1 MHIIR
6 CNTELQ
12 SEKLLI
18 KYNNIIWDWNGTLFD
33 DVNWCV
39 EVLNTMLSRRSIKT
53 VAGIQEYHKVFC
65 FPVID
70 YYRKVGFD
78 FNKEPFED
86 LAVEFVELY
95 HSKDKDKCSLHSGAD
110 EVLSL
115 IKSMGIPQVILSAS
129 KINFLEMQINY
140 FDIRK
145 NFNEILGLSDFYAVS
160 KIDIGLDYIK
170 RTKITNAVLIGDTK
184 HDYEVAEAIG
194 VDCILIP
201 NGHQSRETLM
211 SCGVPVL
218 SCITDVPEFVMDKHY
233 NDKHSY

>member
-1 MHIIR
+1 LL
-6 CNTELQ
+6 ELLSKNAYNWEAMQ
-12 SEKLLI
+12 NYNRKKPMI
-18 KYNNIIWDWNGTLFD
+18 NYNNIIWDWNGTLFD

-39 EVLNTMLSRRSIKT
+39 EVLNTMLSKRGLKT
-53 VAGIQEYHKVFC
+53 VAGISEYHAVFC

-70 YYRKVGFD
+70 YYRKVGYDFD
-78 FNKEPFED
+78 KEPFED

-95 HSKDKDKCSLHSGAD
+95 HSKDKEKCSLHTGAD

-140 FDIRK
+140 FNIRK
-145 NFNEILGLSDFYAVS
+145 YFNEILGLSDFYAVS

-170 RTKITNAVLIGDTK
+170 RTNITNAVLIGDTK

-201 NGHQSRETLM
+201 NGHQSRETLR

-218 SCITDVPEFVMDKHY
+218 NGVIDVVEYMR
-233 NDKHSY
+233 S